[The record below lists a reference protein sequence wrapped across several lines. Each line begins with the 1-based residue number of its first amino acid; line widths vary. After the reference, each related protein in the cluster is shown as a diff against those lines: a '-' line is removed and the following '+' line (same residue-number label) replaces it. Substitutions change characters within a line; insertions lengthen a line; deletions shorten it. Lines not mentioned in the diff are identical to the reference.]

1 MILETDCR
9 MKNTYNYIIIDDN
22 PIDVTIIDAHLRK
35 FPHLKLI
42 DTFNNPIEAIPIIHE
57 GLIDIIFL
65 DIEMAEMNGVSF
77 LGSLEKLPQIIL
89 ISNHVGYSME
99 AFEIGVTDYIQKP
112 VNFERL
118 LKSVSRAVD
127 AINLQ
132 NTNIKEID
140 PPKDNFIL
148 LKSGRELL
156 KFNLNDI
163 IYVEA
168 LASFTK
174 VYTQGKTTVISES
187 ISELHNKFP
196 SNTFLRVHKSYL
208 VPLNRI
214 IGISTK
220 SVILENHK
228 IPMGLS
234 YRESVEKILAES

>member
-1 MILETDCR
+1 
-9 MKNTYNYIIIDDN
+9 MKNTYNYVIIDDN
-22 PIDVTIIDAHLRK
+22 PVDIKILESNLVKL
-35 FPHLKLI
+35 PHLKLI
-42 DTFNNPIEAIPIIHE
+42 NTFNNPIEAIPTIHE
-57 GLIDIIFL
+57 GLIDILFL
-65 DIEMAEMNGVSF
+65 DVEMPKMTAISLLN
-77 LGSLEKLPQIIL
+77 SLEKTPQVIL
-89 ISNHVGYSME
+89 ISNHSNYSME

-112 VNFERL
+112 FSFERL

-132 NTNIKEID
+132 DKNMKELMTS
-140 PPKDNFIL
+140 KDNFIF

-174 VYTQGKTTVISES
+174 VFTAEKVTVISES
-187 ISELHNKFP
+187 ISELHTKLP
-196 SNTFLRVHKSYL
+196 PDLFLRIHKSYL
-208 VPLNRI
+208 VPLDKI

-220 SVILENHK
+220 NVILENHK

-234 YRESVEKILAES
+234 YRETIEKILAGTAGLQN